1 MIQVRFVLRELRYGG
16 AQALTFILCV
26 ALSIATLTALNSF
39 RSDVH
44 RSLLNDAQKLH
55 GGDVI
60 IHSHYPISEPL
71 EQAVRDIQSRAG
83 ADLARV
89 YGFNSVVRP
98 EVADGS
104 LFVNIMAV
112 APGYPLYG
120 SVDLASG
127 RPFGEVL
134 QAGAVVVA
142 PEVLSRLSLRI
153 GDRLRIG
160 TAVLTIVDTID
171 YDPSRPVSIF
181 SLGPRIFTS
190 TGDLEQMGLLG
201 VGSRSHYEILLR
213 LPEPEQAR
221 KIAETL
227 SRVATAGQERVETAT
242 TARSQVKRFFDN
254 MLFFLSFISIFT
266 LLLSG
271 IGMQSSLSALL
282 RQKQYTIAIGKTVG
296 ATYRFLLLH
305 YLALTMLLGLI
316 GAIAGVLA
324 GLIIKST
331 FPLLFGEIIPAE
343 LMLGV
348 TIGDLVEGM
357 LIGLLV
363 VVLFSSLPLYRIAAI
378 RPVALLRLDL
388 TGNVGKPATYLLAA
402 LVVVFLALLVVRQL
416 EDVQTG
422 LVFMLGCLGFIAIIF
437 LLTSLVLRLLRA
449 LPVGNLAMR
458 QAFRS
463 LFRPGN
469 ATRSIIVTLASALSV
484 LLTIFLLEFNLV
496 ASFITSYPKDAPNLF
511 SLDIQRGQQ
520 EAFFA
525 AVGKEAE
532 LFPVVRGR
540 LLSINGEAIDY
551 ERENQRRSDSLA
563 REFNLTYRDTLLDDE
578 IIVRGERL
586 FEASRPASDV
596 VEVSVLD
603 TIAEI
608 GDIDLGDRLVFSIQG
623 LPMTAE
629 VTSIRSRTKSKLYPF
644 FYFVFAEEVLAAAP
658 HTFFA
663 ALHLERDAIDETI
676 TRIVTA
682 LPNVSTLNV
691 ADTVVRLGEL
701 IDRLARVITFFSLFS
716 IVAGCLILIGSVLA
730 TRLERIRDCAYY
742 KIVGGTTRF
751 VLSITVYENLLLGMT
766 SSILAAAVAIVSS
779 WLICSAWF
787 NIAFRLHGGALV
799 IMALT
804 TCAAVVGIGLIS
816 SLSIVRQKPVTFLYR
831 QNG

>member
-1 MIQVRFVLRELRYGG
+1 MIQIRFVVRELRHGG

-71 EQAVRDIQSRAG
+71 EQAVGDMQSRTG
-83 ADLARV
+83 AELTRV
-89 YGFNSVVRP
+89 YGFNSVVLP
-98 EVADGS
+98 AAGDDS
-104 LFVNIMAV
+104 LFVTAMAV
-112 APGYPLYG
+112 TPGYPLYG
-120 SVDLASG
+120 SVDLTSG

-134 QAGAVVVA
+134 QAGTVVVA
-142 PEVLSRLSLRI
+142 PEVLSRLSLGI
-153 GDRLRIG
+153 GDQLRLG
-160 TAVLTIVDTID
+160 SAVLTIADTID
-171 YDPSRPVSIF
+171 YDSSQPVSIF
-181 SLGPRIFTS
+181 SLGPRVFAS
-190 TGDLEQMGLLG
+190 AEDLEQMGLLG
-201 VGSRSHYEILLR
+201 VGSRSNYEILLR

-221 KIAETL
+221 EIAAAL

-282 RQKQYTIAIGKTVG
+282 RQKQFTIAIGKTVG

-316 GAIAGVLA
+316 GAILGVLA
-324 GLIIKST
+324 GLMIKAT
-331 FPLLFGEIIPAE
+331 FPLLFGEIIPPTT
-343 LMLGV
+343 MLGV
-348 TIGDLVEGM
+348 SVVDLIEGL

-378 RPVALLRLDL
+378 RPVALLRHDL
-388 TGNVGKPATYLLAA
+388 TGTVGKPATYLLSA
-402 LVVVFLALLVVRQL
+402 LVITFLGLLVVRQL
-416 EDVQTG
+416 EDVRTG

-437 LLTSLVLRLLRA
+437 LLTTVVLRLLRA
-449 LPVGNLAMR
+449 LTVGNLTLR

-469 ATRSIIVTLASALSV
+469 ATRPIAVTLASALSV

-496 ASFITSYPKDAPNLF
+496 SSFVTSYPKDAPNLF
-511 SLDIQRGQQ
+511 GLDIQRGQQ
-520 EAFFA
+520 ETFFA

-540 LLSINGEAIDY
+540 LVSINGEAIDY

-563 REFNLTYRDTLLDDE
+563 REFNLTYRDALLDDE
-578 IIVRGERL
+578 VIIRGQRL
-586 FEASRPASDV
+586 FDETRTAPDL

-608 GDIDLGDRLVFSIQG
+608 GDIELGDRLEFSIQG
-623 LPMTAE
+623 LPINAE

-644 FYFVFAEEVLAAAP
+644 FYFVFSEEVLGAAP
-658 HTFFA
+658 RTYFA
-663 ALHLERDAIDETI
+663 ALHLERDQIDETI

-701 IDRLARVITFFSLFS
+701 IGRLAGVITFFSLFS
-716 IVAGCLILIGSVLA
+716 IVAGCLILVGSVLA
-730 TRLERIRDCAYY
+730 TRLERVRDCAYY

-751 VLSITVYENLLLGMT
+751 VLSITVYENLLLGVI
-766 SSILAAAVAIVSS
+766 SSALAAVVAIASS
-779 WLICSAWF
+779 WLICSTYF
-787 NIAFRLHGGALV
+787 DIAFRLHAG
-799 IMALT
+799 
-804 TCAAVVGIGLIS
+804 AVVTIILATCGAVVAIGLLS

-831 QNG
+831 HNG